1 MKSRSNVRNP
11 GRAFFFLA
19 ISLFDTTLTINLF
32 VFTIHLK
39 WNMLQCVWL
48 CLFKEPSIC
57 MAPTWMKAFQ
67 GKEDKKGMVW
77 IRFISVSIERHI
89 TLEFR
94 VGVTLV

>member
-1 MKSRSNVRNP
+1 
-11 GRAFFFLA
+11 
-19 ISLFDTTLTINLF
+19 
-32 VFTIHLK
+32 
-39 WNMLQCVWL
+39 
-48 CLFKEPSIC
+48 